1 MKNVPRDS
9 EPLTAIKSKN
19 FSIRFFQNLL
29 EVTILKKISINQN
42 ILKNYLCQYKLFK
55 QSYKMNLYNLI
66 IQDKEEVTLN
76 DVFLEPKNKEQFVQL
91 IKEQT
96 YAKELQEY
104 GLPVNNK
111 ILLEGSSGCG
121 KTMTAKAIAN
131 ALGKNIIILNLSNIV
146 SSRIGETS
154 QNIKM
159 IFDKASR
166 ERSVLFLDELDQ
178 IGKAR
183 GSDDKDVGEMRRLV
197 NTLIQL
203 IDYYP
208 ENALLLCATNHPE
221 IIDTA
226 LIRRFQLKINYEM
239 PSKEFLDTFYDNLL
253 SKFPQDLRNIERKY
267 EISFAEAKDYTFT
280 IVKGNLIKNLE
291 AKHQT
296 QS

>member
-1 MKNVPRDS
+1 
-9 EPLTAIKSKN
+9 
-19 FSIRFFQNLL
+19 
-29 EVTILKKISINQN
+29 
-42 ILKNYLCQYKLFK
+42 
-55 QSYKMNLYNLI
+55 MNLYNLI
-66 IQDKEEVTLN
+66 IQDKEQVSLN
-76 DVFLEPKNKEQFVQL
+76 DVFLNKDSKDQLIQL
-91 IKEQT
+91 IKEHT
-96 YAKELQEY
+96 YSKELQEY
-104 GLPVNNK
+104 GLPVNHK
-111 ILLEGSSGCG
+111 ILLQGSSGCG

-159 IFDKASR
+159 IFDKAAR

-197 NTLIQL
+197 NTLLQL

-226 LIRRFQLKINYEM
+226 LLRRFQLRINYEM
-239 PSKEFLDTFYDNLL
+239 PSAEFLDTFYDTLL
-253 SKFPQDLRNIERKY
+253 SQFPEDMRTIERKY
-267 EISFAEAKDYTFT
+267 SISFAEAKDHALTA
-280 IVKGNLIKNLE
+280 VKTALIQKLE
-291 AKHQT
+291 ARETT
-296 QS
+296 QL

>member
-1 MKNVPRDS
+1 
-9 EPLTAIKSKN
+9 
-19 FSIRFFQNLL
+19 
-29 EVTILKKISINQN
+29 
-42 ILKNYLCQYKLFK
+42 
-55 QSYKMNLYNLI
+55 MNLYNLI
-66 IQDKEEVTLN
+66 IQDKEQVSLN
-76 DVFLEPKNKEQFVQL
+76 DVFLNKDSKDQLIQL
-91 IKEQT
+91 IKEHT
-96 YAKELQEY
+96 YSKELQEY
-104 GLPVNNK
+104 GLPVNHK
-111 ILLEGSSGCG
+111 ILLQGSSGCG

-159 IFDKASR
+159 IFDKAAR

-197 NTLIQL
+197 NTLLQL

-226 LIRRFQLKINYEM
+226 LLRRFQLRINYEM
-239 PSKEFLDTFYDNLL
+239 PSAEFLDTFYDTLL
-253 SKFPQDLRNIERKY
+253 SQFPEDMRTIERKY
-267 EISFAEAKDYTFT
+267 SISFAEAKDHALTA
-280 IVKGNLIKNLE
+280 VKTALIQKLE
-291 AKHQT
+291 ATETT
-296 QS
+296 QL

>member
-1 MKNVPRDS
+1 
-9 EPLTAIKSKN
+9 
-19 FSIRFFQNLL
+19 
-29 EVTILKKISINQN
+29 
-42 ILKNYLCQYKLFK
+42 
-55 QSYKMNLYNLI
+55 MNLYNLI
-66 IQDKEEVTLN
+66 IQDKEQINFN
-76 DVFLEPKNKEQFVQL
+76 DVFLNEGNKEILVQL
-91 IKEQT
+91 IREHT
-96 YAKELQEY
+96 YIKELQEY

-111 ILLEGSSGCG
+111 ILLQGSSGCG
-121 KTMTAKAIAN
+121 KTMTAKALAH

-159 IFDKASR
+159 IFDKAAR

-226 LIRRFQLKINYEM
+226 ILRRFQLKINYEM
-239 PSKEFLDTFYDNLL
+239 PSSEFLDAFYDQLL
-253 SKFPQDLRNIERKY
+253 SQFPAEMTTIERKY
-267 EISFAEAKDYTFT
+267 AISFAEAKDHALTA
-280 IVKGNLIKNLE
+280 VKAALIKKLE
-291 AKHQT
+291 AKKII
-296 QS
+296 SS

>member
-1 MKNVPRDS
+1 
-9 EPLTAIKSKN
+9 
-19 FSIRFFQNLL
+19 
-29 EVTILKKISINQN
+29 
-42 ILKNYLCQYKLFK
+42 
-55 QSYKMNLYNLI
+55 MNLYNLI
-66 IQDKEEVTLN
+66 IQDKDQVSLN
-76 DVFLEPKNKEQFVQL
+76 DVFLNKNNRDQLVQL
-91 IKEQT
+91 IKEHT
-96 YAKELQEY
+96 YSKELQEY
-104 GLPVNNK
+104 GLPVNHK
-111 ILLEGSSGCG
+111 ILLQGSSGCG

-159 IFDKASR
+159 IFDKAAR

-197 NTLIQL
+197 NTLLQL

-226 LIRRFQLKINYEM
+226 LLRRFQLRINFEM
-239 PSKEFLDTFYDNLL
+239 PSAEFLDTFYDTLL
-253 SKFPQDLRNIERKY
+253 SRFPEDMRAIERKY
-267 EISFAEAKDYTFT
+267 TISFAEAKDHALTAVKTALIHKLETKET
-280 IVKGNLIKNLE
+280 I
-291 AKHQT
+291 

>member
-1 MKNVPRDS
+1 
-9 EPLTAIKSKN
+9 
-19 FSIRFFQNLL
+19 
-29 EVTILKKISINQN
+29 
-42 ILKNYLCQYKLFK
+42 
-55 QSYKMNLYNLI
+55 MNLYNLI
-66 IQDKEEVTLN
+66 IQDKEQVGLH
-76 DVFLEPKNKEQFVQL
+76 DVFLDAHNREQLVQL
-91 IKEQT
+91 IKEHT
-96 YAKELQEY
+96 YVKELQEY

-111 ILLEGSSGCG
+111 ILLQGNSGCG

-159 IFDKASR
+159 IFDKAAR

-226 LIRRFQLKINYEM
+226 LLRRFQLKINYTM
-239 PSKEFLDTFYDNLL
+239 PSAEFLDTFYDDLL
-253 SKFPQDLRNIERKY
+253 SKFPEEFQNIERKY
-267 EISFAEAKDYTFT
+267 EISFAEAKDYALTS
-280 IVKGNLIKNLE
+280 VKSSLIKKLE
-291 AKHQT
+291 SQKIS